1 MIKRFEM
8 KKNLLISL
16 KLTLVMLILCSVFY
30 PLLIA
35 GIGKAAPGGG
45 KGETISVNGKVVG
58 YELIGQKFTDDK
70 YFWSRPSAV
79 DYNAA
84 GSAGS
89 NKGPSNP
96 DYLKTVQDRI
106 DTFLV
111 HNPGVKKE
119 DIPAELVTASGSG
132 LDPDLSPAA
141 AKVQV
146 KRIAALR
153 NIDET
158 RLNSLVDEHT
168 DGPLLGLLGP
178 SKVNVLKLNI
188 ALDELK

>member
-1 MIKRFEM
+1 M

-16 KLTLVMLILCSVFY
+16 RLTIVMVVICAGLY

-35 GIGKAAPGGG
+35 GIGKAAPNGG
-45 KGETISVNGKVVG
+45 KGKTLSVNSKVVG
-58 YELIGQKFTDDK
+58 YENIGQKFTEDK
-70 YFWSRPSAV
+70 YFWGRPSAI

-96 DYLKTVQDRI
+96 DYLQVVQYRI

-119 DIPAELVTASGSG
+119 DIPADLVTASGSG
-132 LDPDLSPAA
+132 LDPHISPASA
-141 AKVQV
+141 YVQA
-146 KRIAALR
+146 KRIAAVRHLHE
-153 NIDET
+153 DAVKA
-158 RLNSLVDEHT
+158 LVTNHIEKT
-168 DGPLLGLLGP
+168 TPGP
-178 SKVNVLKLNI
+178 SVINVLKLNI
-188 ALDELK
+188 ELDKLK